1 MGIKRTEATKDA
13 AEIVLA
19 DDNLASIERTV
30 EEGRRT
36 FDGIQKSIVFL
47 LPTNGA
53 QSLVLLIAVL
63 FALPVALEPVQILW
77 VNLIAAVSL
86 SLALAFELAEPD
98 VMHTLF
104 GSSRLLASAWAITM
118 AISAVIFLIVEGGK
132 ALLHRTTR

>member
-36 FDGIQKSIVFL
+36 FDSIQKSIVFL

-86 SLALAFELAEPD
+86 SLALAFELAEPA

-104 GSSRLLASAWAITM
+104 GSSRLLASAWAITI